1 MATVVT
7 NDNLKQTLPSSFF
20 ERDTVQVARELLGT
34 LLCRRLE
41 DGTILSG
48 MIVETEAYTHDDPA
62 CHAYRGKTARCEVMF
77 GPGGYAYV
85 YFIYGMYFCLN
96 VVTETEETAGAVLLR
111 AIDFDGAN
119 GPGKLCRQW
128 GIDRMHNGV
137 NLMDWR
143 SPIWLAR
150 GAALSDKDV
159 EITKRIG
166 LSVAKDQPWR
176 FTAKGH
182 PSVSGQRKA
191 SGRSKIS
198 KSSGVRS
205 KAPAKSPA
213 KNSGKNQPTR
223 AKKANN

>member
-7 NDNLKQTLPSSFF
+7 NDNLKQTLPRSFF

-111 AIDFDGAN
+111 AVEFEGAN

-128 GIDRMHNGV
+128 GIDREHNGV

-159 EITKRIG
+159 EVTKRIG
-166 LSVAKDQPWR
+166 LSVAKDQLWR

-182 PSVSGQRKA
+182 PSVSGQKKS
-191 SGRSKIS
+191 SGRSKSS
-198 KSSGVRS
+198 KSAGAQS
-205 KAPAKSPA
+205 KSPA
-213 KNSGKNQPTR
+213 KTAAKSQPSR
-223 AKKANN
+223 AKKAKN